1 MSEQSKVD
9 GVASNFYGV
18 YTAIVTEVNDPEREG
33 RVRLKF
39 PWFDSQMVTEWS
51 RVSQIF
57 AGNGYGSF
65 FSPQVG
71 DEVLVGF
78 DQGDMRTPIVI
89 GGIYNGQD
97 KPPTHRTDDQDEKVI
112 RTKGGHQITLA
123 DSNGKER
130 ITIIDSKEKN
140 RIEIDTAKDSI
151 KIESSTGK
159 LILKAKEI
167 EISADTT
174 IKITAT
180 GEMTVKGATINLN

>member
-9 GVASNFYGV
+9 GTASTFFGV

-39 PWFDSQMVTEWS
+39 DWFDSEMVTEWS

-78 DQGDMRTPIVI
+78 DQGDMRFPIVI
-89 GGIYNGQD
+89 GGLYNGED
-97 KPPTHRTDDQDEKVI
+97 KPPTHRADDKDEKVI

-130 ITIIDSKEKN
+130 ITIVDSKEKN
-140 RIEIDTAKDSI
+140 RVEIDTAKDSI

-159 LILKAKEI
+159 LVLKAREI

-180 GEMTVKGATINLN
+180 GEMSVKGATINLN

>member
-9 GVASNFYGV
+9 GAASNFFGL

-33 RVRLKF
+33 RVRLRF
-39 PWFDSQMVTEWS
+39 DWFDSQMVTEWS
-51 RVSQIF
+51 RVSQVF

-78 DQGDMRTPIVI
+78 DQGDMRFPIVI
-89 GGIYNGQD
+89 GGLYNGED
-97 KPPTHRTDDQDEKVI
+97 KPPTHRADDKDEKVI

-123 DSNGKER
+123 DSKGKER
-130 ITIIDSKEKN
+130 ITIVDSKEKN

-174 IKITAT
+174 IKVTAT
-180 GEMTVKGATINLN
+180 GAMSIKGATINLN